1 MAEHAGRAEH
11 VWARLEMKSTTEVM
25 RRISRRGVASPALRS
40 AATVVAGMLNRAV
53 ILVYHRV
60 GEAGLRRTELV
71 PRVPVS
77 TLRTHIRVLQE
88 LGQIVPLDE
97 LVDGSGGGA
106 RPRFALTFD
115 DDHPSHATEVLP
127 LLTSLGAHGTFF
139 LSGRGPLGLGP
150 YWFELLEDALDGEGI
165 EVIAARLGTSPT
177 TAEDVA
183 LACERDVER
192 QRLLYETTEPRYQ
205 PLDGHRIA
213 SLVRAGMAVGFHTVD
228 HAPLTDLDDDSV
240 NRALHEGRSDL
251 DHLTGS
257 PMLLFAYPHGKADGR
272 VAALARS
279 AGYRA
284 GFTGWPAPVGP
295 RSDRYLLGRWEPGAL
310 DAGSFAQRLALRL
323 VRPARAI
330 GRAWRP

>member
-1 MAEHAGRAEH
+1 MR
-11 VWARLEMKSTTEVM
+11 STTEAM
-25 RRISRRGVASPALRS
+25 RRISRRGVASPAVRS
-40 AATVVAGMLNRAV
+40 AATVVAGMRNRAV

-192 QRLLYETTEPRYQ
+192 QRLLYETIEPRYQ
-205 PLDGHRIA
+205 PLDGPGIA

-228 HAPLTDLDDDSV
+228 HVPLTDLDNDSV
-240 NRALHEGRSDL
+240 KRALHEGRPDL

-257 PMLLFAYPHGKADGR
+257 PAVLLAYPHGKADGR
-272 VAALARS
+272 VAALVRS

-284 GFTGWPAPVGP
+284 GFTGRPAPVGP

-310 DAGSFAQRLALRL
+310 DAGAFGQRLVLRL
-323 VRPARAI
+323 LRPARAI
-330 GRAWRP
+330 RRRWRP

>member
-1 MAEHAGRAEH
+1 
-11 VWARLEMKSTTEVM
+11 M
-25 RRISRRGVASPALRS
+25 RQIIRRGVGTPALQRAS
-40 AATVVAGMLNRAV
+40 TLVAGMCKRAV

-60 GEAGLRRTELV
+60 GEAGVRRIELV
-71 PRVPVS
+71 PRVSVS

-97 LVDGSGGGA
+97 LVDGLSGGG

-127 LLTSLGAHGTFF
+127 LLTSLGVHGTFF

-165 EVIAARLGTSPT
+165 EVIAARLGTSAT
-177 TAEDVA
+177 TAEEVA
-183 LACERDVER
+183 LVCERDVER
-192 QRLLYETTEPRYQ
+192 RRLLYETTEPRYE
-205 PLDGHRIA
+205 PLDGPGIT

-228 HAPLTDLDDDSV
+228 HVPLTDLDDDSV
-240 NRALHEGRSDL
+240 KRALHDGRSDL
-251 DHLTGS
+251 NHVTGS
-257 PMLLFAYPHGKADGR
+257 TAALLAYPHGKADWR
-272 VAALARS
+272 VADLARS

-284 GFTGWPAPVGP
+284 GFTGRPVPVSP

-310 DAGSFAQRLALRL
+310 DAGAFAQRLVLRL
-323 VRPARAI
+323 LRPARTI
-330 GRAWRP
+330 RRPWRP